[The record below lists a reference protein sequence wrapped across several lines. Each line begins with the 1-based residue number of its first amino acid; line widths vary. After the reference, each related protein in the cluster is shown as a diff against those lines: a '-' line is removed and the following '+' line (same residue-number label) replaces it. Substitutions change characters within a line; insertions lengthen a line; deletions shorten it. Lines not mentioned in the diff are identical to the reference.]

1 MSKEIPTRPGLAA
14 LWLGALAAAHAAG
27 QPGEPGSGGGLTEP
41 PGPQA
46 ATVPFTLDHNR
57 MTVEVEFRKADGTW
71 RKAVAWVDLGSQFVL
86 VGEALARDLGL
97 DLSGLETS
105 PRKAWLDNAQESP
118 LLRVGGIALDVRG
131 IKVLIRPGT
140 EFRLGVVAE
149 AMLPASALR
158 HDHVVFDYPARRLT
172 IARPGALEPR
182 GVGVP
187 CRFNPETG
195 LVQVDATIDGRTVA
209 FGLDNGSAGTWV
221 STALT
226 SEWQVRHP
234 DWPYAVGAA
243 GSANFW
249 GIDLETSG
257 VLMRL
262 PEIRIGGVTMREIAI
277 LGIAQPMFDW
287 YSTKS
292 AGPVVGF
299 IGTNALGR
307 YRVEIDFPNTMTYWQ
322 AGPAS
327 DANDLDIVGLTIR
340 VEHGGVYTIA
350 GVVTK
355 NGVPAVAGVKPGDT
369 LVSIGSLV
377 TGNARM
383 GDVIDALRGRPGEIR
398 SLVVRRDGTLIP
410 VEAKV
415 TRLP

>member
-1 MSKEIPTRPGLAA
+1 MSKGISTRPGLAA
-14 LWLGALAAAHAAG
+14 LWLGALATAHAAG
-27 QPGEPGSGGGLTEP
+27 QPGEPGSKGGLTEP

-46 ATVPFTLDHNR
+46 ATVPLTLDHNR
-57 MTVEVEFRKADGTW
+57 MTVEVELRKADGTW
-71 RKAVAWVDLGSQFVL
+71 RKAIAWVDLGSQFVL

-97 DLSGLETS
+97 DLSGLDRS
-105 PRKAWLDNAQESP
+105 PREAVESAQESP
-118 LLRVGGIALDVRG
+118 PLRVGGIALDVRG
-131 IKVLIRPGT
+131 IKVLVRPGA

-172 IARPGALEPR
+172 VARPGSLEPR

-195 LVQVDATIDGRTVA
+195 LVQVDATIDGRMVA
-209 FGLDNGSAGTWV
+209 LGLDNGSAGTWV

-226 SEWQVRHP
+226 SEWQARHP

-249 GIDLETSG
+249 GNHLETSG

-262 PEIRIGGVTMREIAI
+262 PELRIGGVTVREVAV

-299 IGTNALGR
+299 IGANVLGR

-327 DANDLDIVGLTIR
+327 AANDLDIVGLTIR
-340 VEHGGVYTIA
+340 VEHGGIYTIA

-369 LVSIGSLV
+369 LVSIDSLV
-377 TGNARM
+377 AEGARM
-383 GDVIDALRGRPGEIR
+383 GDVIGALRGRPGEIR
-398 SLVVRRDGTLIP
+398 SLVVRREGTLVP

>member
-1 MSKEIPTRPGLAA
+1 MSTEISTRPGLAA
-14 LWLGALAAAHAAG
+14 LGLAVLAAAHAAG
-27 QPGEPGSGGGLTEP
+27 HPGEPGSGGGLTEP
-41 PGPQA
+41 PAPQT

-71 RKAVAWVDLGSQFVL
+71 RKAIAWVDLGSQFVL
-86 VGEALARDLGL
+86 VGEALARDIGL
-97 DLSGLETS
+97 DLSGLDTS
-105 PRKAWLDNAQESP
+105 PREALESAQESP
-118 LLRVGGIALDVRG
+118 PLRVGGIALDVKG
-131 IKVLIRPGT
+131 IKVLIRPGP

-158 HDHVVFDYPARRLT
+158 HDHVVFDYPAQRLT
-172 IARPGALEPR
+172 VARPGALEPR
-182 GVGVP
+182 GVAVP

-209 FGLDNGSAGTWV
+209 LGLDNGSAGTWV

-226 SEWQVRHP
+226 SEWQARHP

-249 GIDLETSG
+249 GNHLETSG

-262 PEIRIGGVTMREIAI
+262 PELHIGGVTMRDIAM
-277 LGIAQPMFDW
+277 LGIAQPMFNW

-299 IGTNALGR
+299 IGANALGR
-307 YRVEIDFPNTMTYWQ
+307 YRVEIDFPNAMTYWQ

-340 VEHGGVYTIA
+340 VEHGGVFTIA
-350 GVVTK
+350 GVVAK

-377 TGNARM
+377 TGGARM
-383 GDVIDALRGRPGEIR
+383 GDVIDALRGTPGEIR

-415 TRLP
+415 IRLP